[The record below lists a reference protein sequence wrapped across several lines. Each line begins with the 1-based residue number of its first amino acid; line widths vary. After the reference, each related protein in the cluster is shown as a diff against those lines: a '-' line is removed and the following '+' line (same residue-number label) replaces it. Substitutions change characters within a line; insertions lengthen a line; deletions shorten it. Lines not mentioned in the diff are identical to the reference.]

1 MTPNEFK
8 QWRLGLGLTQSQAAK
23 LLGFKNRSSICLY
36 EQGKRQIT
44 RVLEL
49 ATERVPKH
57 NLDYLTILRHKALKQ
72 KDVI

>member
-49 ATERVPKH
+49 STERLTKH